1 VSGSTTR
8 FLSQQARDLLTA
20 QLLATTVNPNT
31 GTAFTNRTVN
41 GVVVRT
47 AAQQLADQRA
57 AIQNGS
63 FRFALRKNFVELGIR
78 DELFRRETYRAVVG
92 VRGEFNDDWSYEISG
107 NYGEHRESNRIQGN
121 INRQRFLLA
130 IDAAVDPATGQIRC
144 RSQIDPRFAGTDIGK
159 GPGGVAAPNPAVLAA
174 DVAACVPLNPFGTG
188 ASSQAARD
196 YLTVESS
203 ANGKITQA
211 VASGYVSGDFS
222 QFFELPGGP
231 VAFSVGAEYRRET
244 VEYDLDDITQAGYAF
259 YNAIPSFTAPS
270 FQVKEAFGELSIPL
284 LKDMP
289 GFEELTITGSG
300 RISDYKGSAGTT
312 YAYGVEG
319 VWRPIQDIRFRGSY
333 NRAVRAPN
341 LTELF
346 SATGQ
351 NFAPNFTDPCAERNL
366 GTGSTTRAANCAALG
381 RPAGFD
387 FVYSSSL
394 DFLTGGNPNLKEE
407 FSDNYT
413 VGFVLTPRF
422 IPGLSISA
430 DYYDITVN
438 DVISTVGAQT
448 IVNQC
453 VDSPTIDN
461 PFCAQFQRAGA
472 SGGPRGEIPFR
483 ILEGNLL
490 SAGLNFASLKVRGV
504 DTEVAYRKKFDFGT
518 ASLRRPGPIPSRTTR
533 SSTRRIR
540 ISRTVC

>member
-1 VSGSTTR
+1 
-8 FLSQQARDLLTA
+8 
-20 QLLATTVNPNT
+20 
-31 GTAFTNRTVN
+31 VN

-130 IDAAVDPATGQIRC
+130 IDAAVDPATGQIRG

-159 GPGGVAAPNPAVLAA
+159 GRAAWLPRTRPCSPPTWRPAFRSIRSARVRPPRPSATISRWNRARTARSPRRWPAA
-174 DVAACVPLNPFGTG
+174 TCRAIS
-188 ASSQAARD
+188 ASS
-196 YLTVESS
+196 SS
-203 ANGKITQA
+203 CRA
-211 VASGYVSGDFS
+211 VRSP
-222 QFFELPGGP
+222 LRRC
-231 VAFSVGAEYRRET
+231 EYRRET

-319 VWRPIQDIRFRGSY
+319 VWRPIQDI
-333 NRAVRAPN
+333 A
-341 LTELF
+341 
-346 SATGQ
+346 
-351 NFAPNFTDPCAERNL
+351 
-366 GTGSTTRAANCAALG
+366 
-381 RPAGFD
+381 
-387 FVYSSSL
+387 
-394 DFLTGGNPNLKEE
+394 
-407 FSDNYT
+407 
-413 VGFVLTPRF
+413 
-422 IPGLSISA
+422 
-430 DYYDITVN
+430 
-438 DVISTVGAQT
+438 
-448 IVNQC
+448 
-453 VDSPTIDN
+453 
-461 PFCAQFQRAGA
+461 
-472 SGGPRGEIPFR
+472 
-483 ILEGNLL
+483 
-490 SAGLNFASLKVRGV
+490 SAGP
-504 DTEVAYRKKFDFGT
+504 TT
-518 ASLRRPGPIPSRTTR
+518 APSRSEPDRALLGDGPELRSELHGSLRGAEPRHGLDHSRRQLRRAR
-533 SSTRRIR
+533 SSRRLRLRLQLLPRLSSRAETR
-540 ISRTVC
+540 T